1 MIKDFDIHF
10 KTKYTINNKTKCW
23 EWNKPNTRGYGE
35 YYIGNYRFERAH
47 RFSYKIYKGKIPKG
61 LCVCHT
67 CDNPKCVNPD
77 HLWLGTVKENN
88 QDCIKKERHKYKS
101 HPGEENFRAKLTEK
115 EVIDIREKSLT
126 GYKPKR
132 LSSLFNICEG
142 QIRDIISYRA
152 WKHI

>member
-1 MIKDFDIHF
+1 M
-10 KTKYTINNKTKCW
+10 
-23 EWNKPNTRGYGE
+23 EQPNTRGYGE

-88 QDCIKKERHKYKS
+88 QDCIKKKDININHIQEKKILERNLLKK
-101 HPGEENFRAKLTEK
+101 K
-115 EVIDIREKSLT
+115 
-126 GYKPKR
+126 
-132 LSSLFNICEG
+132 
-142 QIRDIISYRA
+142 
-152 WKHI
+152 